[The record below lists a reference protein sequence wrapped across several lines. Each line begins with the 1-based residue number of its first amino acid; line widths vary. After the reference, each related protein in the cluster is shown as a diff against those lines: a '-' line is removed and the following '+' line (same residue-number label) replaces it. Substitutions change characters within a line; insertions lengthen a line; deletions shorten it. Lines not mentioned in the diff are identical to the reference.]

1 MTEIKPSISVA
12 SSEWNE
18 VEKPGNEITS
28 PKIPCSSHGPSQCPR
43 IDTEL
48 QKQQTTELID
58 ALIQGLSG
66 LKDSRSCTRCTVE
79 DVSTLLTGHIRD
91 IRTAKQNGEWTKT
104 ERKALKAETKA
115 LFKPMKKDLKKLWKE
130 RN

>member
-1 MTEIKPSISVA
+1 MTEIKPAVSVA

-28 PKIPCSSHGPSQCPR
+28 PKMPCSTHGPSQCPR
-43 IDTEL
+43 VDTEV
-48 QKQQTTELID
+48 QKQQTTALIN
-58 ALIQGLSG
+58 ALIQGLSD
-66 LKDSRSCTRCTVE
+66 LKDTGGCTRCTVE
-79 DVSTLLTGHIRD
+79 NVSALLTGHIRD

-115 LFKPMKKDLKKLWKE
+115 LFKPMKKDLKRLWKE
-130 RN
+130 RS